1 MQLSSKMLLYNLLA
15 KGLILLVFLMSGPFI
30 LKYFAV
36 KNTDSRLL
44 DKREEVLE
52 IIRKQGMDNF
62 FAEEDYSSGFGS
74 YNILKEE
81 YILLERI
88 TEPFLVDT
96 IYNEDRIIEEESVT
110 YRVCSFVFSFEEEY
124 FLLEIGRSLE
134 TIKDIEKIMF
144 RILYITFFVFLLL
157 TFFLDNAFSKWLVGP
172 FKQIV
177 ENKLLHIKEPQ
188 QFQYSPINT
197 STDEF
202 RLLDESL
209 SDMMKRIQKAFN
221 QEREF
226 ISHASHELKTPL
238 SVLQSKVEGFF
249 NQDDLNQEQMEKL
262 MDMQSTVQ
270 KMKKMVNSLL
280 LISKVNNAQFLKT
293 DDINLGE
300 ILNEMYEEWK
310 PMADEKNIELSLQ
323 KNEAF
328 LFTSTNESLC
338 TMMVQNALVNAL
350 KYTQEGGRISI
361 SGIKAL
367 NGYQITVY
375 DNGDGISKEMMD
387 QIKEGTVFLKDAA
400 KDKSGFGL
408 QLIYKIGLFLNVGV
422 EIDTSTEGTSLV
434 FNFQSP
440 TTSQR
445 L

>member
-15 KGLILLVFLMSGPFI
+15 KGLILLVFLMLGPSI

-36 KNTDSRLL
+36 KNTDNRLL

-52 IIRKQGMDNF
+52 IIQKQGMELF
-62 FAEEDYSSGFGS
+62 FAGEDYSSGFGS

-88 TEPFLVDT
+88 YEPFQVDT
-96 IYNEDRIIEEESVT
+96 IYNEDRIIEGESVT

-157 TFFLDNAFSKWLVGP
+157 TFFLDNAFGKWLVAP

-177 ENKLLHIKEPQ
+177 ENKLLHVKAPQ
-188 QFQYSPINT
+188 QFKYNPIKT

-249 NQDDLNQEQMEKL
+249 NQADLNQEQMEKL

-293 DDINLGE
+293 DTMDLGE
-300 ILNEMYEEWK
+300 LLHDLNEEWK
-310 PMADEKNIELSLQ
+310 SMADDKNIKLSLL
-323 KNEAF
+323 KNEPF

-350 KYTQEGGRISI
+350 KYTPEGGYITL
-361 SGIKAL
+361 SGDRMT
-367 NGYQITVY
+367 NGYQITVA
-375 DNGDGISKEMMD
+375 DNGAGISKEMMD
-387 QIKEGTVFLKDAA
+387 QIQEGTVFLKDAA

-422 EIDTSTEGTSLV
+422 KIDTGSQGTSLV
-434 FNFQSP
+434 FSFQDQ
-440 TTSQR
+440 TTS
-445 L
+445 

>member
-15 KGLILLVFLMSGPFI
+15 KGLILLVFLMSGPFF

-36 KNTDSRLL
+36 KNTDNRLI

-52 IIRKQGMDNF
+52 IIRKQGMDDF

-88 TEPFLVDT
+88 AEPFMVDT
-96 IYNEDRIIEEESVT
+96 IYNEERIIEDESVT

-144 RILYITFFVFLLL
+144 KILYVTFFIFLLL
-157 TFFLDNAFSKWLVGP
+157 TFFLDTAFGKWLIKP
-172 FKQIV
+172 FRQIV
-177 ENKLLHIKEPQ
+177 ENKLLHIREPQ
-188 QFQYSPINT
+188 QFQYTPVKT
-197 STDEF
+197 STEEF
-202 RLLDESL
+202 RLLDDSL
-209 SDMMKRIQKAFN
+209 SDMMRRIQKAFN

-238 SVLQSKVEGFF
+238 SILQSKVEGFF
-249 NQDDLNQEQMEKL
+249 NQNDLNHEQMEKL
-262 MDMQSTVQ
+262 IDMQSTVQ

-293 DDINLGE
+293 DSVDLGE
-300 ILNEMYEEWK
+300 LLFGLNEEWK
-310 PMADEKNIELSLQ
+310 FMAEERNIKLELL
-323 KNEAF
+323 KNEPYQFSA
-328 LFTSTNESLC
+328 TNESLC
-338 TMMVQNALVNAL
+338 TMMIQNALVNAL
-350 KYTQEGGRISI
+350 KYTPDKGKIEL
-361 SGIKAL
+361 SGERTI
-367 NGYQITVY
+367 NGYQIKIA
-375 DNGDGISKEMMD
+375 DNGKGISREMMD
-387 QIKEGTVFLKDAA
+387 QIKDGTVFLKDAS

-408 QLIYKIGLFLNVGV
+408 QLIFKIGLFLNVEV
-422 EIDTSTEGTSLV
+422 QIETNTTGTSLI
-434 FNFQSP
+434 FDFKD
-440 TTSQR
+440 
-445 L
+445 

>member
-15 KGLILLVFLMSGPFI
+15 KGLILLVFLMLGPFF

-36 KNTDSRLL
+36 KNTDNRLIE
-44 DKREEVLE
+44 KREEVLE
-52 IIRKQGMDNF
+52 IIRKQGLDNF

-88 TEPFLVDT
+88 SEPFLVDT

-144 RILYITFFVFLLL
+144 RILYITFFIFLVL
-157 TFFLDNAFSKWLVGP
+157 TFFLDSAFGKWLVRP

-177 ENKLLHIKEPQ
+177 ENKLLHIREPQ
-188 QFQYSPINT
+188 QFQYSRVDT

-238 SVLQSKVEGFF
+238 SILQSKVEGFF
-249 NQDDLNQEQMEKL
+249 NQDDLSQDQMEKL

-293 DDINLGE
+293 DTIDLGGLLLE
-300 ILNEMYEEWK
+300 LCEEWK
-310 PMADEKNIELSLQ
+310 SMADERNIELVLP
-323 KNEAF
+323 KNEPYQFSA
-328 LFTSTNESLC
+328 TNESLC
-338 TMMVQNALVNAL
+338 TMMIQNALVNAL
-350 KYTQEGGRISI
+350 KYTPDGGKISI
-361 SGIKAL
+361 LGEKTAK
-367 NGYQITVY
+367 GYQIRVV
-375 DNGDGISKEMMD
+375 DNGNGISREMMD
-387 QIKEGTVFLKDAA
+387 QIKEGTVFLKDAS

-422 EIDTSTEGTSLV
+422 QIDTNPKGTSLI
-434 FNFQSP
+434 FDFIN
-440 TTSQR
+440 
-445 L
+445 

>member
-88 TEPFLVDT
+88 AEPFLVDT
-96 IYNEDRIIEEESVT
+96 IYNEDRIIEGESVT

-188 QFQYSPINT
+188 QFQYAPINT

-249 NQDDLNQEQMEKL
+249 NQADLNQEQMEKL
-262 MDMQSTVQ
+262 MDMQATVQ

-293 DDINLGE
+293 DAIDLGE
-300 ILNEMYEEWK
+300 LLNELYEEWK
-310 PMADEKNIELSLQ
+310 SMAVDKNIELSLL
-323 KNEAF
+323 KNEPF

-338 TMMVQNALVNAL
+338 TMMIQNALVNAL
-350 KYTQEGGRISI
+350 KYTPDSGKISL
-361 SGIKAL
+361 SGEKLA
-367 NGYQITVY
+367 NGYQITVT

-387 QIKEGTVFLKDAA
+387 QIQEGTVFLKDAA

-422 EIDTSTEGTSLV
+422 KIETGSDGTSLV

-440 TTSQR
+440 TPY
-445 L
+445 

>member
-15 KGLILLVFLMSGPFI
+15 KGLILLVFLMSGPFL

-36 KNTDSRLL
+36 KNTDNRLL
-44 DKREEVLE
+44 DKREEVLK
-52 IIRKQGMDNF
+52 IIQEQGMEIF

-88 TEPFLVDT
+88 AEPFLEDT
-96 IYNEDRIIEEESVT
+96 IYNEDRIIEGESVT
-110 YRVCSFVFSFEEEY
+110 YRVCSFVFSFEDEY

-134 TIKDIEKIMF
+134 TIKDIEKIIF
-144 RILYITFFVFLLL
+144 RILYIIFFIFLLL
-157 TFFLDNAFSKWLVGP
+157 TFFLDIAFGKWLVRP
-172 FKQIV
+172 FKRIV

-188 QFQYSPINT
+188 QFQYTPINT

-202 RLLDESL
+202 RLLDDSL
-209 SDMMKRIQKAFN
+209 SEMMKRIQKAFN

-249 NQDDLNQEQMEKL
+249 NQDDLKQGQMEKL

-293 DDINLGE
+293 DAIDLGE
-300 ILNEMYEEWK
+300 LLNELYEEWK
-310 PMADEKNIELSLQ
+310 PMADDKSIELSLQ

-338 TMMVQNALVNAL
+338 TMMIQNALINAL
-350 KYTQEGGRISI
+350 KYTPDGRKISL
-361 SGIKAL
+361 SGEKTTK
-367 NGYQITVY
+367 GYQITVS
-375 DNGDGISKEMMD
+375 DNGEGISKELMA
-387 QIKEGTVFLKDAA
+387 QIKEGTVFLKDAS

-408 QLIYKIGLFLNVGV
+408 QLIYKIGLFLNVEV
-422 EIDTSTEGTSLV
+422 KIDTSSEGTSLI
-434 FNFQSP
+434 FHFQNPPS
-440 TTSQR
+440 S
-445 L
+445 

>member
-1 MQLSSKMLLYNLLA
+1 MQLRSKMLLYNLLA
-15 KGLILLVFLMSGPFI
+15 KGLILLVFLMSGPFF

-36 KNTDSRLL
+36 KNTDTRLL
-44 DKREEVLE
+44 EKRENVLQ
-52 IIRKQGMDNF
+52 IIRNQGLDNF
-62 FAEEDYSSGFGS
+62 FVEEDYSRGFGS

-88 TEPFLVDT
+88 AEPFLVDT
-96 IYNEDRIIEEESVT
+96 IYNEERIIEEVSVT
-110 YRVCSFVFSFEEEY
+110 YRVCSYVFSFEEDY

-134 TIKDIEKIMF
+134 TIKDIERIMF
-144 RILYITFFVFLLL
+144 RILYITFFIFLLL
-157 TFFLDNAFSKWLVGP
+157 TFFLDSAFGKWLVRP

-188 QFQYSPINT
+188 QFQYSPIKT

-209 SDMMKRIQKAFN
+209 SEMMKRIQKAFN

-238 SVLQSKVEGFF
+238 SILQSKVEGIF
-249 NQDDLNQEQMEKL
+249 NLPDLKQEQMEKL

-293 DDINLGE
+293 DSVDLGE
-300 ILNEMYEEWK
+300 LLSDLHQEWK
-310 PMADEKNIELSLQ
+310 SMADDKNIKMLLQ
-323 KNEAF
+323 KNE
-328 LFTSTNESLC
+328 LYQFTATNESLC
-338 TMMVQNALVNAL
+338 IMMVQNALVNAL
-350 KYTQEGGRISI
+350 KYTPDRGKISL
-361 SGIKAL
+361 SGEKTES
-367 NGYQITVY
+367 GYQITVV
-375 DNGDGISKEMMD
+375 DNGKGISKEMMD
-387 QIKEGTVFLKDAA
+387 QIKNGTVFLKDAS

-422 EIDTSTEGTSLV
+422 QIETNTNGTSLI
-434 FNFQSP
+434 FDFKN
-440 TTSQR
+440 
-445 L
+445 